1 MYRFLLRPKW
11 LAFHVLIIFLVV
23 VMVNLGFWQLHR
35 LQGRRA
41 FNDEVRS
48 RTAQATAPYGEV
60 VTDGVDPD
68 AVAWR
73 TVIVSG
79 TYLGDEQVV
88 VLNRSQAGSAGVDV
102 VTPLELPSGSLV
114 LINRGFV
121 SETEPVPAPPTG
133 PVTILGRLQVSEARR
148 LGGLTDPGGD
158 LTEIQRLDIDRLS
171 AQLPAPVAPV
181 FVNLLQSKPT
191 QGSSPVPVAD
201 PELDEG
207 PHMSYMIQWWIFSI
221 TAIVGWVLAVRRS
234 ARQRLSAATATV
246 EQPAEQPPD
255 QTPLQIEPDAADS
268 PSPAVDAS
276 ATTRS

>member
-48 RTAQATAPYGEV
+48 RTAQATEPYGQV

-68 AVAWR
+68 SVAWR

-121 SETEPVPAPPTG
+121 AETQPVREAPAG
-133 PVTILGRLQVSEARR
+133 PVTILGRLQVSEARH

-171 AQLPAPVAPV
+171 AQLPAPVSPV

-207 PHMSYMIQWWIFSI
+207 PHLSYMIQWWIFSI

-234 ARQRLSAATATV
+234 ARLRLSAATP
-246 EQPAEQPPD
+246 E
-255 QTPLQIEPDAADS
+255 QTPEQTREQTEPDAADF

-276 ATTRS
+276 ATTPS